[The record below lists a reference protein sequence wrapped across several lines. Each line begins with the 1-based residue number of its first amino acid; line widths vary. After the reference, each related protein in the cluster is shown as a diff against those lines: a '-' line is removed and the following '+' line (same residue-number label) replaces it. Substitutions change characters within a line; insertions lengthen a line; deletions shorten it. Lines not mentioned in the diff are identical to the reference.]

1 MRDDVKRWLAS
12 ASSVAD
18 DWPLDTLLA
27 RKGDTTVSVVLPA
40 LNEGETVGTIVELI
54 RASLMDDDTPLVN
67 ELVVLDSGSTDDTAR
82 RAESAGATVL
92 HRDDVLPGF
101 VPTVGKGEAMWRAV
115 AATHG
120 DIVVFIDADL
130 RSFTPTYVSGL
141 LGPLFANP
149 DVQLVKAVYERPY
162 VDGDTVVA
170 AGGGR
175 VTELVARPL
184 LNLHW
189 PELSGVIQ
197 PLAGEYAA
205 RRTLLERVSFPCG
218 YGVELALLID
228 TLDLYGLD
236 AIAQVD
242 LGVRIHRHH
251 DERKLGRMA
260 AQIMRTAMVRLE
272 RSGRAQLHHELGTT
286 LDQFERS
293 AGGFTTKTHTVSGHE
308 RPPLIDVAEYAGA
321 ATGTRAERSP
331 NSD

>member
-1 MRDDVKRWLAS
+1 MRDDVRQWLAS
-12 ASSVAD
+12 ASSVAG
-18 DWPLDTLLA
+18 DWPVEALLA

-54 RASLMDDDTPLVN
+54 RESLMDCDEPVVD

-82 RAESAGATVL
+82 SAEAAGATVL
-92 HRDDVLPGF
+92 HRDDVLPGI
-101 VPTVGKGEAMWRAV
+101 VASVGKGEAMWRAV

-130 RSFTPTYVSGL
+130 RSFTPAYVSGL
-141 LGPLFANP
+141 LGPLLANP
-149 DVQLVKAVYERPY
+149 EVQLVKAVYERPY
-162 VDGDTVVA
+162 VDGDSVVE

-205 RRTLLERVSFPCG
+205 RRTLLERVPFPYG

-228 TLDLYGLD
+228 TLDLFGLG

-242 LGVRIHRHH
+242 LGVRVHRHH

-293 AGGFTTKTHTVSGHE
+293 AGGFTAKTYAVSAHE
-308 RPPLIDVAEYAGA
+308 RPPLVDVPEYSSA
-321 ATGTRAERSP
+321 AARARAEHSP
-331 NSD
+331 DRA

>member
-1 MRDDVKRWLAS
+1 MRDDVQRWLSS

-27 RKGDTTVSVVLPA
+27 RKADTTVSVVLPA

-54 RASLMDDDTPLVN
+54 RDSLMDHDTPLVN
-67 ELVVLDSGSTDDTAR
+67 ELVVLDSGSTDDTAQ

-92 HRDDVLPGF
+92 HRDDVFPGI
-101 VPTVGKGEAMWRAV
+101 VPSVGKGEAMWRAV
-115 AATHG
+115 AATEG

-130 RSFTPTYVSGL
+130 RSFTPAYVTGL
-141 LGPLFANP
+141 LGPLLTDP
-149 DVQLVKAVYERPY
+149 TVQLVKAVYERPY
-162 VDGDTVVA
+162 VDGDSVVA

-189 PELSGVIQ
+189 PELAGVIQ

-205 RRTLLERVSFPCG
+205 RRTLLERVPFPCG

-228 TLDLYGLD
+228 TFDIFGLD

-242 LGVRIHRHH
+242 LGVRVHRHH

-293 AGGFTTKTHTVSGHE
+293 AGGFTAKTYTVSAHE
-308 RPPLIDVAEYAGA
+308 RPPLVDVPEYSTA
-321 ATGTRAERSP
+321 ATRTLAEHSP
-331 NSD
+331 DRG